1 MPGLN
6 EIYLE
11 ALNLQTIG
19 RATYEYLEFGIIL
32 EINDGKVSNE
42 TIEGGLQKY
51 A

>member
-1 MPGLN
+1 MTLQ
-6 EIYLE
+6 EIYLA
-11 ALNLQTIG
+11 ALNHETIG
-19 RATYEYLEFGIIL
+19 IATYNYLEFGLVL